1 MGTGGDTV
9 AKVIPNCQ
17 TCKHFVK
24 ATDPQIGKVY
34 MGQCHK
40 LEWPYAVNIP
50 KEHGIE
56 GECGYY
62 EGPGPASRTEN

>member
-1 MGTGGDTV
+1 MS
-9 AKVIPNCQ
+9 KIIPNCGS
-17 TCKHFVK
+17 CKHFAK
-24 ATDPQIGKVY
+24 AFDPNIQKVY
-34 MGQCHK
+34 VGQCNK

-62 EGPGPASRTEN
+62 EGPGPAFNTQG